1 MSILAI
7 FGATGRTGLPLVKK
21 ALDAG
26 HSVRALVRNP
36 QKLSYQHPNL
46 TVIQG
51 SSLDAAKVDETVKG
65 ADGVISVLGP
75 DKNSPPDLLTRSTQC
90 ILDAMH
96 HYGLNR
102 IISLTG
108 AGVRDA
114 PNDSPGL
121 IDNAIVFIMKNL
133 AGAGARNALYDG
145 INHADLIRRTN
156 LDWTI
161 VRGPRLNDNPATGR
175 YQVGYVGTVPG
186 INLTRADLADFI
198 LKTFEQGGYTRAMP
212 FVTNG

>member
-1 MSILAI
+1 MSTIAI
-7 FGATGRTGLPLVKK
+7 FGATGRTGRPLVKK

-36 QKLSYQHPNL
+36 QKLTLQHPNL
-46 TVIQG
+46 TVIPG
-51 SSLDAAKVDETVKG
+51 SSLDAAKVDETVNG
-65 ADGVISVLGP
+65 SDGVISMLGP
-75 DKNSPPDLLTRSTQC
+75 DKNSPPDLMTRSTQY
-90 ILDAMH
+90 IIDAMNR
-96 HYGLNR
+96 YGLNR
-102 IISLTG
+102 LVSLTG

-114 PNDSPGL
+114 QNDKPGFV
-121 IDNAIVFIMKNL
+121 DNAIVFVMKNL

-156 LDWTI
+156 LNWTI
-161 VRGPRLNDNPATGR
+161 VRGPRLNDDPAKGS

-198 LKTFEQGGYTRAMP
+198 LKEFEQGTYIRQMP
-212 FVTNG
+212 LVTNG